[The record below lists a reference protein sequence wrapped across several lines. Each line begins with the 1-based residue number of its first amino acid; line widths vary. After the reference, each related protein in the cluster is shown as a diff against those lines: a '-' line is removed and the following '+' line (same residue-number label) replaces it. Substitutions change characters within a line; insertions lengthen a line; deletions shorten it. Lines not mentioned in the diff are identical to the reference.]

1 MDFQNTAEMENVFN
15 DIIKNAV
22 FDITKEMETR
32 IKDEI
37 DSHGIGYANKVYENT
52 DEFKNAWVQSNPQK
66 IANGTYEG
74 DLHYEVSMIKT
85 HNPDKWQHDSQVEG
99 WTGVNIDEFLPNI
112 IFETGSYPLWGEN
125 HSTKPRD
132 AFSPMISSMDRSF
145 AKLMRDSFAKS
156 GIKLDTSKTYKSSF

>member
-1 MDFQNTAEMENVFN
+1 MEFSNTAQMERVFD

-22 FDITKEMETR
+22 FDITKEMEQR
-32 IKDEI
+32 IEDEI

-52 DEFKNAWVQSNPQK
+52 DEFKDAWVQSNPQK
-66 IANGTYEG
+66 VANGTYEG

-112 IFETGSYPLWGEN
+112 IFETGSYPLWGQN

-132 AFSPMISSMDRSF
+132 AWTPMISSMDRSF
-145 AKLMRDSFAKS
+145 AKLMRESFAKS
-156 GIKLDTSKTYKSSF
+156 GIKLDTSRTYKSSF